1 MDERQVLLD
10 TFVAKVKQSAAL
22 CRGDRI
28 QVENYAE
35 TLYRLTAGE
44 SGHFTAAA
52 AGESLAIKALTR
64 VVDYCIGD
72 ARVGLLMA
80 SFGIPGNP
88 GRDLI
93 NFLGQLLDEEL
104 PPTLGD
110 VPEATRRMICD
121 EILAIALDI
130 LRGEKSNAAMLYE
143 SIEKEQ
149 RSAKFERLFD
159 THAPWLGKLMAEIVK
174 SVSR

>member
-28 QVENYAE
+28 QVENYAA
-35 TLYRLTAGE
+35 TLYGLTAGE
-44 SGHFTAAA
+44 SGHFSAAA
-52 AGESLAIKALTR
+52 AGESLAIKVLTR
-64 VVDYCIGD
+64 VVDYCTGD
-72 ARVGLLMA
+72 ARVGFVMA
-80 SFGIPGNP
+80 SFGMPGNP
-88 GRDLI
+88 GRELT

-104 PPTLGD
+104 PLALGD

-121 EILAIALDI
+121 EILVIALDM
-130 LRGEKSNAAMLYE
+130 LRGKESNAAKLYE
-143 SIEKEQ
+143 SIHKEQ
-149 RSAKFERLFD
+149 RSEKFERFLD
-159 THAPWLGKLMAEIVK
+159 THVPWLGKLMAEIVK

>member
-1 MDERQVLLD
+1 MDEHQVLLD

-28 QVENYAE
+28 QVENYAV

-44 SGHFTAAA
+44 CGHFSAAA
-52 AGESLAIKALTR
+52 AGESLAIKVLTR
-64 VVDYCIGD
+64 VVDYCTGE
-72 ARVGLLMA
+72 ARVGFVMA
-80 SFGIPGNP
+80 SLGMPGNP
-88 GRDLI
+88 GRALT

-121 EILAIALDI
+121 EILVIAFDI
-130 LRGEKSNAAMLYE
+130 LRGEKSNAARLYE
-143 SIEKEQ
+143 SIHKEQ
-149 RSAKFERLFD
+149 RSEKFERFLD
-159 THAPWLGKLMAEIVK
+159 THVPWLGKLMTEIVK

>member
-10 TFVAKVKQSAAL
+10 TFVAKIKQSAAL
-22 CRGDRI
+22 CRCDRI

-35 TLYRLTAGE
+35 TLYRLTAGK
-44 SGHFTAAA
+44 SGHFSAAVV
-52 AGESLAIKALTR
+52 GESLAIKVLTR
-64 VVDYCIGD
+64 VVDYCTGEG
-72 ARVGLLMA
+72 RVGLVMA

-88 GRDLI
+88 GRDLT

-104 PPTLGD
+104 PPALGE
-110 VPEATRRMICD
+110 VPETTRRMICD
-121 EILAIALDI
+121 EIVVIALDI
-130 LRGEKSNAAMLYE
+130 LRGEKSNAAKLYE

-149 RSAKFERLFD
+149 RSAKFERFLD
-159 THAPWLGKLMAEIVK
+159 THAPWLGKLMTEIVK

>member
-44 SGHFTAAA
+44 SGHFSADA
-52 AGESLAIKALTR
+52 AGESLAIKVLTR
-64 VVDYCIGD
+64 VVDYCTGEG
-72 ARVGLLMA
+72 RLGLVMA
-80 SFGIPGNP
+80 SFGMMGNP
-88 GRDLI
+88 GRDLTI
-93 NFLGQLLDEEL
+93 FLGQLLDEEL

-121 EILAIALDI
+121 EIVVIALDI
-130 LRGEKSNAAMLYE
+130 LRSDKSNAAKLYD
-143 SIEKEQ
+143 SMEKEQ
-149 RSAKFERLFD
+149 RSAKLGRLLD
-159 THAPWLGKLMAEIVK
+159 THAPWLGKLMTEIVK

>member
-1 MDERQVLLD
+1 MGERQVLLD
-10 TFVAKVKQSAAL
+10 TFVAKIKQSAAL

-44 SGHFTAAA
+44 SGHFSAAA
-52 AGESLAIKALTR
+52 AGESLAIKVLTR
-64 VVDYCIGD
+64 VVDYCTGG
-72 ARVGLLMA
+72 AMVGFVMA
-80 SFGIPGNP
+80 SFGFPGNP
-88 GRDLI
+88 AGALTK
-93 NFLGQLLDEEL
+93 FLGQLLEEEL

-121 EILAIALDI
+121 EILVIALDT
-130 LRGEKSNAAMLYE
+130 LRGERSNAAALYE
-143 SIEKEQ
+143 SLYKEQ
-149 RSAKFERLFD
+149 RSEKFKRFLD
-159 THAPWLGKLMAEIVK
+159 MHIPLIGKLMAEIVK